1 MTTLTLSGWTQP
13 IDALLPIE
21 PAATTFDFS
30 TYPSVEESFRGLQRF
45 REASCVVAWSM
56 GAQLALRAIAA
67 GVLQPR
73 HLTLVGAP
81 YRFVS
86 EVHPEGMGEQTFS
99 QFRDNYA
106 RDPARTKDR
115 FHALVAK
122 GDDDMRRV
130 VAGLS
135 HHPEVEN
142 TARFLPWLDD
152 LGRFDAAT
160 LDLANLP
167 PTLIIHGM
175 NDQIVPHAQAELLQR
190 QLPNAHLSSWAG
202 TAHAPHV
209 KDPAR
214 VKAEIAAH
222 RAAVGLVA

>member
-1 MTTLTLSGWTQP
+1 MSTLTLSGWTQP
-13 IDALLPIE
+13 VDALLPIA
-21 PAATTFDFS
+21 PGAATFDFS
-30 TYPSVEESFRGLQRF
+30 EYPSVDDSFAGLQQF
-45 REASCVVAWSM
+45 RDAAQVVAWSM

-67 GVLQPR
+67 GVLRPR
-73 HLTLVGAP
+73 HLTLIGAP

-86 EVHPEGMGEQTFS
+86 RADPEGMSEQTFS

-106 RDPARTKDR
+106 RDAARTKDR

-175 NDQIVPHAQAELLQR
+175 NDHIVPHAQAVLLHQR
-190 QLPNAHLSSWAG
+190 LPAAQLSSWAG

-209 KDPAR
+209 KDAAR
-214 VKAEIAAH
+214 IRAEMEAH
-222 RAAVGLVA
+222 RKAMGMAA